1 MNERNLVICDREI
14 RYADSL
20 GENISMREDLAVK
33 VYVCSTLEKVL
44 ELVEDKPV
52 HLFLVDETYPYKER
66 SVIEANQIFVLG
78 RDRVSD
84 LGEEECQ
91 VRKYQSADKII
102 REIFEVYV
110 DKTKENVMRTMR
122 KEEVRMVA
130 VYSPLHRLGKTTFA
144 KSLGKECAKKKKV
157 LYISMEEYAGAMEQK
172 GMNLADLLYYMRQ
185 GKGNLGIRLQVA
197 VQKEEE
203 LDVLMPIPITK
214 DLKEVCLEE
223 WKGFLKEIKEESTYD
238 LMILDV
244 GECVQGLYEI
254 LEMCHRIYM
263 PLLDDYI
270 SKKKLEQYAYNL
282 KLLGLDRIERITYSF
297 IMPEQIEEYAKVRAK
312 EEILCYK

>member
-33 VYVCSTLEKVL
+33 VYVCSSLDKVL
-44 ELVEDKPV
+44 ELMEDKSI
-52 HLFLVDETYPYKER
+52 HLFLVDETYSYEER
-66 SVIEANQIFVLG
+66 SVIEAAQIFVLG
-78 RDRVSD
+78 RGRIFD

-91 VRKYQSADKII
+91 VRKYQCADEII

-110 DKTKENVMRTMR
+110 DKTKENVMRIMR

-144 KSLGKECAKKKKV
+144 KELGKACAKKKKV
-157 LYISMEEYAGAMEQK
+157 LYMSLEEYAGVTEQK
-172 GMNLADLLYYMRQ
+172 GLNLADLLYYMRQ
-185 GKGNLGIRLQVA
+185 GKGNLGIRLQTA

-203 LDVLMPIPITK
+203 LDVLMPMPILK
-214 DLKEVCLEE
+214 DLKEVCCEE
-223 WKGFLKEIKEESTYD
+223 WRAFFQELKEESIYD

-254 LEMCHRIYM
+254 LEMCNRIYM
-263 PLLDDYI
+263 PVLEDDV

-282 KLLGLDRIERITYSF
+282 KHLGLDRIERITYPF
-297 IMPEQIEEYAKVRAK
+297 TMPEQIEEYAKIRAK
-312 EEILCYK
+312 EETLC